1 MASINSAMLE
11 KHLKG
16 VNYPISKAELVKH
29 MERSG
34 ADQGLC
40 AAISSLPNQTYDSLA
55 AVDRAVNA
63 TQQGNMPQDHDRN
76 HQDQSQQGRQKAGR

>member
-1 MASINSAMLE
+1 MASMNSALLE

-34 ADQGLC
+34 ADQSIC
-40 AAISSLPNQTYDSLA
+40 AAISCLPNQNYDSLA
-55 AVDRAVNA
+55 AIDRAMSA
-63 TQQGNMPQDHDRN
+63 MQQGNTPQDQDRN
-76 HQDQSQQGRQKAGR
+76 HQDQSQQGKQKAGR